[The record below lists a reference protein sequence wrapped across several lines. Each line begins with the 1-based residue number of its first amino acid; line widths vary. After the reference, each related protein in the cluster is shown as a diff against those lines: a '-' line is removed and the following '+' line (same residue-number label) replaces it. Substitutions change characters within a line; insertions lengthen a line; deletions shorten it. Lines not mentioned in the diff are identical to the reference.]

1 MKSSNKLS
9 EFHASLLE
17 FLLTAKQG
25 LMTVARDYDLTP
37 LQAITLVLID
47 SNNPK
52 PMNAFQKLYNCDA
65 SNITGI
71 IDGIEEKGL
80 VVRSELPE
88 DRRVK
93 VILLTQKGVKL
104 QKILTNSFME
114 VDHVILKN
122 LTSAELAAFQSIII
136 KLSRSNITNL

>member
-1 MKSSNKLS
+1 MKSSNQLS
-9 EFHASLLE
+9 LFHASLLE

-25 LMTVARDYDLTP
+25 LMTVARDYDLTS

-52 PMNAFQKLYNCDA
+52 PMNAFQKLYSCDA

-71 IDGIEEKGL
+71 VDGIEEKGL
-80 VVRSELPE
+80 VIRSELPG

-93 VILLTQKGVKL
+93 VILLTPKGAKL
-104 QKILTNSFME
+104 QKILASSFME

-122 LTSAELAAFQSIII
+122 LTKQELATFQSIII
-136 KLSRSNITNL
+136 KLSMQNLTK

>member
-25 LMTVARDYDLTP
+25 LMIVARDYDLTP

-47 SNNPK
+47 SDNPK

-71 IDGIEEKGL
+71 IDGIEEKGMA
-80 VVRSELPE
+80 VRSELPE

-93 VILLTQKGVKL
+93 VILLTPRGAKL
-104 QKILTNSFME
+104 QKILSNSFME
-114 VDHVILKN
+114 VDHAILKN
-122 LTSAELAAFQSIII
+122 LTKDELAAFQSIII
-136 KLSRSNITNL
+136 KLSTHHLAI